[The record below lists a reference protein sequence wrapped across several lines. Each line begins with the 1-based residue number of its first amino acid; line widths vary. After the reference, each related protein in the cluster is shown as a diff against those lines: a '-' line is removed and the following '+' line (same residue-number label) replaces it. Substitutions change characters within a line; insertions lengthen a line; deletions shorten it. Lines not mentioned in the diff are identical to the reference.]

1 MKVEI
6 LAYTPNPEETIARA
20 ASTCY
25 DSVPKDLDKAR
36 KMIAAIIKSGHES
49 CIEHSSAT
57 FEIDGIS
64 RVVTHEL
71 VRHRIGFA
79 YSQRSQR
86 YVDEA
91 NPSFVIPEEIEVNET
106 AKALFEDA
114 MRYAWEKY
122 KVLQDLGFKN
132 EMARYVLPNACCTK
146 IVVTADFRAWRN
158 FLKLRLSKRAQHE
171 IRNLANVL
179 LDKLI
184 EIAPSC
190 FEDLKD
196 ESNLQNT

>member
-25 DSVPKDLDKAR
+25 DSVPKELDKAR
-36 KMIAAIIKSGHES
+36 KMIAAIIKSRHES

-91 NPSFVIPEEIEVNET
+91 NPSFVIPEEIEANDT

-122 KVLQDLGFKN
+122 KALQDLGLKN

>member
-25 DSVPKDLDKAR
+25 DSVPKELDKAR

-91 NPSFVIPEEIEVNET
+91 NPSFVIPEEIEANET

-122 KVLQDLGFKN
+122 KALQDLGLKN

-184 EIAPSC
+184 KIAPSC
-190 FEDLKD
+190 FEDLRD

>member
-25 DSVPKDLDKAR
+25 DSVPKELDKAR

-91 NPSFVIPEEIEVNET
+91 NPSFVIPEEIEANDT

-122 KVLQDLGFKN
+122 KALQDLGFKN

>member
-25 DSVPKDLDKAR
+25 DSVPKELDKAR

-91 NPSFVIPEEIEVNET
+91 NPSFVIPEEIEANET

-122 KVLQDLGFKN
+122 KALQDLGFKN

-190 FEDLKD
+190 FEDLRD

>member
-1 MKVEI
+1 MKVEL

-25 DSVPKDLDKAR
+25 NSIPKELDKAR
-36 KMIAAIIKSGHES
+36 KMITAIIKSGHES

-57 FEIDGIS
+57 FEIDNVS

-91 NPSFVIPEEIEVNET
+91 KPSFVIPEEIEANET
-106 AKALFEDA
+106 AKLLFEDA

-171 IRNLANVL
+171 IRNLANIL

-190 FEDLKD
+190 FEDLKN
-196 ESNLQNT
+196 EENVQNT

>member
-1 MKVEI
+1 MKVEL

-25 DSVPKDLDKAR
+25 NSIPKELDKAR
-36 KMIAAIIKSGHES
+36 KMITAIIKSGHES

-57 FEIDGIS
+57 FEIDNVS

-91 NPSFVIPEEIEVNET
+91 KPSFVIPEEIEANET

-122 KVLQDLGFKN
+122 KALQDLNFKN

>member
-1 MKVEI
+1 MKIEL
-6 LAYTPNPEETIARA
+6 LANTPNPETTIARA

-25 DSVPKDLDKAR
+25 DSVPKELDKAR
-36 KMIAAIIKSGHES
+36 KMISAIIKSGHES
-49 CIEHSSAT
+49 CIEHATAT
-57 FEIDGIS
+57 FEIDGVS
-64 RVVTHEL
+64 RILTHEL
-71 VRHRIGFA
+71 VRHRIGFS

-86 YVDEA
+86 YVDES
-91 NPSFVIPEEIEVNET
+91 NPSFVIPQEIEENES
-106 AKALFEDA
+106 ARKLFLAQMES
-114 MRYAWEKY
+114 AWSAY
-122 KVLQDLGFKN
+122 KTLQTLGLKN

-171 IRNLANVL
+171 IRDLANIL

-196 ESNLQNT
+196 ESNIQNT

>member
-1 MKVEI
+1 MKIELI
-6 LAYTPNPEETIARA
+6 ANTPNPETLIAKC

-25 DSVPKDLDKAR
+25 DSVPKELDKAR

-49 CIEHSSAT
+49 CIEHATAT

-71 VRHRIGFA
+71 VRHRIGFS

-86 YVDEA
+86 YVNEEH
-91 NPSFVIPEEIEVNET
+91 PSFVTPIEIEEHAT
-106 AKALFEDA
+106 ANQLYKQF
-114 MRYAWEKY
+114 MNIAWKTYRE
-122 KVLQDLGFKN
+122 LQKCGLKN

-146 IVVTADFRAWRN
+146 ICVTADFRAWRN

-171 IRNLANVL
+171 IRDLANL
-179 LDKLI
+179 ILDALI
-184 EIAPSC
+184 KIAPSC
-190 FEDLKD
+190 FEDLKK
-196 ESNLQNT
+196 EENLQNT

>member
-25 DSVPKDLDKAR
+25 DSVPKELDKAR
-36 KMIAAIIKSGHES
+36 KMIASIIKSGHES

-91 NPSFVIPEEIEVNET
+91 NPSFVIPEEIEANDT

-122 KVLQDLGFKN
+122 KALQDLGLKN

>member
-1 MKVEI
+1 MKIEL
-6 LAYTPNPEETIARA
+6 LANTPNPETTIARA

-25 DSVPKDLDKAR
+25 DSVPKELDKAR
-36 KMIAAIIKSGHES
+36 KMISAIIKSGHES
-49 CIEHSSAT
+49 CIEHATAT
-57 FEIDGIS
+57 FEIDGVS
-64 RVVTHEL
+64 RVLTHEL
-71 VRHRIGFA
+71 VRHRIGFS

-86 YVDEA
+86 YVDES
-91 NPSFVIPEEIEVNET
+91 NPSFVIPQEIEENES
-106 AKALFEDA
+106 ARKLFLAQMES
-114 MRYAWEKY
+114 AWSAY
-122 KVLQDLGFKN
+122 KTLQTLGLKN

-171 IRNLANVL
+171 IRDLANIL

-196 ESNLQNT
+196 ESNIQNT

>member
-1 MKVEI
+1 MKVEL

-25 DSVPKDLDKAR
+25 NSIPKELDKAR
-36 KMIAAIIKSGHES
+36 KMITAIIKSGHES

-57 FEIDGIS
+57 FEIDNVS

-91 NPSFVIPEEIEVNET
+91 KPSFVIPEEIEANET
-106 AKALFEDA
+106 AKLLFEDA

-122 KVLQDLGFKN
+122 KVLQDFGFKN
-132 EMARYVLPNACCTK
+132 ELARYVLPNACCTK

-171 IRNLANVL
+171 IRNLANIL

-190 FEDLKD
+190 FEDLKN
-196 ESNLQNT
+196 EENIQNT

>member
-1 MKVEI
+1 MKVEL

-25 DSVPKDLDKAR
+25 NSIPKELDKAR
-36 KMIAAIIKSGHES
+36 KMITAIIKSGHES

-57 FEIDGIS
+57 FEIDNVS

-91 NPSFVIPEEIEVNET
+91 KPSFVIPEEIEANET
-106 AKALFEDA
+106 AKLLFEDA

-132 EMARYVLPNACCTK
+132 ETARYVLPNACCTK

-171 IRNLANVL
+171 IRNLANIL

-190 FEDLKD
+190 FEDLKN
-196 ESNLQNT
+196 EENIQNT

>member
-1 MKVEI
+1 MKIEL
-6 LAYTPNPEETIARA
+6 LANTPNPETTIAIA

-25 DSVPKDLDKAR
+25 DSVPKELDKAR
-36 KMIAAIIKSGHES
+36 KMISAIIKSGHES
-49 CIEHSSAT
+49 CIEHATAT
-57 FEIDGIS
+57 FEIDGVS
-64 RVVTHEL
+64 RVLTHEL
-71 VRHRIGFA
+71 VRHRIGFS

-86 YVDEA
+86 YVDES
-91 NPSFVIPEEIEVNET
+91 NPSFVIPQEIEENES
-106 AKALFEDA
+106 ARKLFLAQMES
-114 MRYAWEKY
+114 AWSAY
-122 KVLQDLGFKN
+122 KTLQTLGLKN

-171 IRNLANVL
+171 IRDLANIL

-196 ESNLQNT
+196 ESNIQNT

>member
-1 MKVEI
+1 MKVEL

-25 DSVPKDLDKAR
+25 DSVPKELDKAR

-91 NPSFVIPEEIEVNET
+91 NPSFVIPEEIEANET

-122 KVLQDLGFKN
+122 KALQDLGLKN

>member
-1 MKVEI
+1 MKIEL
-6 LAYTPNPEETIARA
+6 LANTPNPETTIARA

-25 DSVPKDLDKAR
+25 DSVPKELDKAR
-36 KMIAAIIKSGHES
+36 KMISAIIKSGHES
-49 CIEHSSAT
+49 CIEHATAT
-57 FEIDGIS
+57 FEIDGVS
-64 RVVTHEL
+64 RVLTHEL
-71 VRHRIGFA
+71 VRHRIGFS

-86 YVDEA
+86 YVDES
-91 NPSFVIPEEIEVNET
+91 NPSFVIPQEIEENES
-106 AKALFEDA
+106 ARKLFLAQMES
-114 MRYAWEKY
+114 AWSAY
-122 KVLQDLGFKN
+122 KTLQTLGLKN

-171 IRNLANVL
+171 IRDLANIL

-184 EIAPSC
+184 KIAPSC

-196 ESNLQNT
+196 ESNIQNT

>member
-1 MKVEI
+1 MKIEL
-6 LAYTPNPEETIARA
+6 LANTPNPETTIARA

-25 DSVPKDLDKAR
+25 DSVPKELDKAR
-36 KMIAAIIKSGHES
+36 KMISSIIKSGHES
-49 CIEHSSAT
+49 CIEHATAT
-57 FEIDGIS
+57 FEIDGVS
-64 RVVTHEL
+64 RVLTHEL
-71 VRHRIGFA
+71 VRHRIGFS

-86 YVDEA
+86 YVDES
-91 NPSFVIPEEIEVNET
+91 NPSFVIPQEIEENES
-106 AKALFEDA
+106 ARKLFLAQMES
-114 MRYAWEKY
+114 AWSAY
-122 KVLQDLGFKN
+122 KTLQTLGLKN

-171 IRNLANVL
+171 IRDLANIL

-184 EIAPSC
+184 KIAPSC

-196 ESNLQNT
+196 ESNIQNT

>member
-1 MKVEI
+1 MKVEL

-25 DSVPKDLDKAR
+25 NSIPKELDKAR
-36 KMIAAIIKSGHES
+36 KMITAIIKSGHES

-57 FEIDGIS
+57 FEIDNVS

-91 NPSFVIPEEIEVNET
+91 KPSFVIPEEIEANET
-106 AKALFEDA
+106 AKLLFEDA

-171 IRNLANVL
+171 IRNLANIL

-190 FEDLKD
+190 FEDLKN
-196 ESNLQNT
+196 EENIQNT